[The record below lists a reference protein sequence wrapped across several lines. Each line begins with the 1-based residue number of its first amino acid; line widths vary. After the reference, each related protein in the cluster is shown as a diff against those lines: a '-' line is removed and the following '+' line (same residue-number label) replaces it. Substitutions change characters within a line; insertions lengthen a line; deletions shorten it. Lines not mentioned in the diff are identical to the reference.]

1 MMFTIAGLLFVHLGF
16 ITHSWVSPFL
26 LDHSRSYNSLQTFGI
41 LLEETI
47 PDLLDRE
54 FKTAGSWRYWNFRC
68 EHDISQ
74 SHARVQA
81 SRGVSAF
88 GRQQLHW
95 LLFLTTYNV
104 SVGSSD
110 TLSGHVKAGNAISCQ
125 RLPGIFFF
133 FLGGSF
139 PLFLLSLSI
148 YLHFLKMSTLGPF
161 KYCTH
166 LKNWSEKIMRH
177 PLSYRTEMWSQF
189 PKLNKTN
196 TFMRKLFLPVQLF
209 AFFC

>member
-1 MMFTIAGLLFVHLGF
+1 MMFTIVGLLFVHLGF

-26 LDHSRSYNSLQTFGI
+26 LDHSRSYNSLQTFRI

-81 SRGVSAF
+81 GRGVAAF

-110 TLSGHVKAGNAISCQ
+110 SLSGHMKAGNAISCQ

-133 FLGGSF
+133 FFLGGSF
-139 PLFLLSLSI
+139 SLFLLSLSI
-148 YLHFLKMSTLGPF
+148 YLHFFFNCLFWG
-161 KYCTH
+161 
-166 LKNWSEKIMRH
+166 
-177 PLSYRTEMWSQF
+177 LS
-189 PKLNKTN
+189 NI
-196 TFMRKLFLPVQLF
+196 VHI
-209 AFFC
+209 

>member
-81 SRGVSAF
+81 GRGVSAF
-88 GRQQLHW
+88 GWQQLHW

-110 TLSGHVKAGNAISCQ
+110 TLSGHIKAGNAISCQ

-133 FLGGSF
+133 FFFRWLF
-139 PLFLLSLSI
+139 PSI
-148 YLHFLKMSTLGPF
+148 FIVFIHIL
-161 KYCTH
+161 
-166 LKNWSEKIMRH
+166 
-177 PLSYRTEMWSQF
+177 
-189 PKLNKTN
+189 
-196 TFMRKLFLPVQLF
+196 
-209 AFFC
+209 AFFFLNVYSGAFQILYTFKTLEWVNHETSSVLQNWNVKSVSKT